1 MGEDRAILLAD
12 VSGSTPLYERF
23 GDDKASRMVFEC
35 VEGMLAIANKRGG
48 EFVRSKGDDVLCLFE
63 DPFAALH
70 AVQEILD
77 HGALGSVSVHAGLH
91 WGPVLWR
98 GNELFGGAINVAAR
112 LSSKA
117 KINEVLISGD
127 FTKHVEDDPNI
138 KLRPMGEVT
147 LRGTAAPLR
156 IYALIAAAERSE
168 DGVTRIGTQQA
179 TQVMLETRAV
189 IKSTIIKLTCG
200 EWSGEVNDQKDVSIG
215 RSLESDL
222 VLQDSWVSRSHASLA
237 IANGIAEL
245 TDGSAA
251 GCTIVYP
258 DGNSYFIHR
267 QTVALHGQGIIQLG
281 SASVDGPLPEIH
293 FEVGKRA

>member
-23 GDDKASRMVFEC
+23 GDEKASRMVYEC
-35 VEGMLAIANKRGG
+35 VEGMQAIATRRGG
-48 EFVRSKGDDVLCLFE
+48 EFVRSKGDDVLCLFD
-63 DPFAALH
+63 DPHEALQT
-70 AVQEILD
+70 AKEILD
-77 HGALGSVSVHAGLH
+77 HGAMGSVSVHAGLH

-127 FTKHVEDDPNI
+127 FSERVENDPAI
-138 KLRPMGEVT
+138 KLRPMGEIT
-147 LRGTAAPLR
+147 LRGTAAPVR
-156 IYALIAAAERSE
+156 IYALIASANKNV
-168 DGVTRIGTQQA
+168 DGVTRVMAQA
-179 TQVMLETRAV
+179 TQVMMESRAV
-189 IKSTIIKLTCG
+189 IKSTRVRLTHG
-200 EWSGEVNDQKDVSIG
+200 SWKDEVADGKDISIG
-215 RSLESDL
+215 RSTQCDL
-222 VLQDSWVSRSHASLA
+222 VLTEGWVSRAHASLA

-245 TDGSAA
+245 TDSSAA
-251 GCTIVYP
+251 GCTVLYP

-267 QTVALHGQGIIQLG
+267 QTVALHGTGIIQLG
-281 SASVDGPLPEIH
+281 SASVEGPLPEIL